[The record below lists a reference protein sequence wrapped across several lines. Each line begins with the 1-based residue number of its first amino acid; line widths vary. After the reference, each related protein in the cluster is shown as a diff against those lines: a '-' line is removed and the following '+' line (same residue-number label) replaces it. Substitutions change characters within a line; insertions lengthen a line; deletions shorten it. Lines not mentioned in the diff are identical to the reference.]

1 MKKKLWTAF
10 ALVAS
15 FGLGAVTMAGSN
27 DPNVYVNGQKI
38 DTPAF
43 IKDDLT
49 YIPLRAVSEAM
60 GAEVSWD
67 GDQYSAFVNFTEDEQ
82 IAQIVENV
90 SPSVVAIV
98 GNYAKGGVNT
108 DATAHGT
115 GVVIKSSGVILTN
128 AHVVDS
134 IKNMTVVLSDGTSY
148 PGQLQ
153 YIDETS
159 DLAVV
164 KINKLGLK
172 PIAMGNIE
180 DVTTGKRVVAIGT
193 PISLTMRN
201 SATQGIISGTDVPLS
216 GEYYHFIQTD
226 AAINGGNSGGPLINM
241 KGEMIAINSQGY
253 AASYADNVN
262 FSIPI
267 DTVKYVLD
275 QFESYGKVMRPNL
288 GITLEQSWEANI
300 GLPTQKGL
308 TVKSSTNPSLKAGDE
323 IQSVNGIM
331 IHNTVEFNEAI
342 KDTYTPG
349 DTLQIKVLRDG
360 AEQDVEAGV
369 LG

>member
-15 FGLGAVTMAGSN
+15 FGLGAVTMAGTN
-27 DPNVYVNGQKI
+27 DPKVYVNGQKI
-38 DTPAF
+38 DTSAF

-67 GDQYSAFVNFTEDEQ
+67 GDQYSAYVNFTEDDQ
-82 IAQIVENV
+82 IARIVEDV

-98 GNYAKGGVNT
+98 GNYTKGGAST

-148 PGQLQ
+148 PGQIQ
-153 YIDETS
+153 YIDKTA

-172 PIAMGNIE
+172 PISMGNIDE
-180 DVTTGKRVVAIGT
+180 VATGKKVVAIGT

-216 GEYYHFIQTD
+216 GEFYHFIQTD

-241 KGEMIAINSQGY
+241 KGQMIAINSQGY

-275 QFESYGKVMRPNL
+275 QFETYGQVMRPNL

-300 GLPTQKGL
+300 GLPTNKGL
-308 TVKSSTNPSLKAGDE
+308 TVKASTNPAVTAGDE

-331 IHNTVEFNEAI
+331 VHNTVEFNEAI

-349 DTLQIKVLRDG
+349 NTLLLKLVRNGSEQEAKVS
-360 AEQDVEAGV
+360 V